1 MLSVK
6 IEAMRKKIL
15 EILKEGKKYGYNNEA
30 IAYELLILHSVMLS
44 ETLEEAENKATEIDD
59 GKSDHS
65 LGESQG
71 FESGAN
77 WVIER
82 IKDKIHSA

>member
-1 MLSVK
+1 MLNVK
-6 IEAMRKKIL
+6 FEAMRKKIL

-30 IAYELLILHSVMLS
+30 IAYELLILHSVLLS